1 MDFSGNLRRIQ
12 KSLQL
17 AHRDGAR
24 VRVGAELE
32 IPGYGCQ
39 DHFHEMDTE
48 HHSWEVLTEILESS
62 KKVKN

>member
-1 MDFSGNLRRIQ
+1 
-12 KSLQL
+12 LQL

-48 HHSWEVLTEILESS
+48 YHSWEVLTEILESS